1 METASFPHI
10 LYCIYDFIISFIQS
24 TGSGCFSAHDVSAST
39 HLTSP
44 GSSCSLS
51 SVLFSPL
58 LPAAPSMPYFSLRCL
73 EFLFHG
79 RKSFQH
85 SQPFYWMFLSAI
97 VLNGILA
104 LPRGS
109 CCSCSLLFPA
119 YLRLPFW
126 LMTPSP
132 LCKISSSFQ
141 VRADLLSTLLTALMY
156 SFLGLPFVHILVDSY
171 SSSPPTSLS
180 PSVNSPLH
188 FFLLPPLHLSALTSL
203 QTQCRFHG
211 LGQ

>member
-1 METASFPHI
+1 MDHCVVYTYGNCLISSYLI
-10 LYCIYDFIISFIQS
+10 LHYVFIISFIQS

-58 LPAAPSMPYFSLRCL
+58 LPTAPSMPYFSLCCL
-73 EFLFHG
+73 ELLFHG

-85 SQPFYWMFLSAI
+85 SQPFHWIFLSAI
-97 VLNGILA
+97 VLNWILA

-126 LMTPSP
+126 LMTPSS

-141 VRADLLSTLLTALMY
+141 VRADLKVYALDC
-156 SFLGLPFVHILVDSY
+156 SHVQLPR
-171 SSSPPTSLS
+171 T
-180 PSVNSPLH
+180 PLRSH
-188 FFLLPPLHLSALTSL
+188 TCGFLL
-203 QTQCRFHG
+203 
-211 LGQ
+211 